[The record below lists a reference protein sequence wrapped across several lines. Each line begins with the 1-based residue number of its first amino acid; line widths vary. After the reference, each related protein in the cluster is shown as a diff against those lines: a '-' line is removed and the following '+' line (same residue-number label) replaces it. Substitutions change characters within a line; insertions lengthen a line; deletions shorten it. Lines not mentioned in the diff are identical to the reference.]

1 MFQAGWIRP
10 QYLAPNR
17 GAVILQ
23 LSPNLWEIPSS
34 DHEDIY
40 TTWSLTMVQTV
51 MWPTA
56 NSSLVP
62 TKYSGS
68 LIDLPNSC
76 RLELM
81 RNCIP
86 FFLSNTLATLLI
98 CSYCKFTQKHCPWQ
112 KHLTWEGTYL
122 TFCNQ
127 NWLPSNNILHAL
139 DWNALC
145 EVTSHTKSPTMK
157 AIFSSPSA
165 NRLARRKYL
174 RPHY

>member
-1 MFQAGWIRP
+1 MA
-10 QYLAPNR
+10 
-17 GAVILQ
+17 
-23 LSPNLWEIPSS
+23 
-34 DHEDIY
+34 
-40 TTWSLTMVQTV
+40 QTV

-56 NSSLVP
+56 NSSLV
-62 TKYSGS
+62 
-68 LIDLPNSC
+68 LPNIVVVAWSTC
-76 RLELM
+76 LTPGDQSWWGD
-81 RNCIP
+81 CIP

-145 EVTSHTKSPTMK
+145 EVTSHTKSPIMK
-157 AIFSSPSA
+157 AIFSSTLA
-165 NRLARRKYL
+165 NRLARRNTSGHTL
-174 RPHY
+174 RKQVWACHVMKVIQKNAWL